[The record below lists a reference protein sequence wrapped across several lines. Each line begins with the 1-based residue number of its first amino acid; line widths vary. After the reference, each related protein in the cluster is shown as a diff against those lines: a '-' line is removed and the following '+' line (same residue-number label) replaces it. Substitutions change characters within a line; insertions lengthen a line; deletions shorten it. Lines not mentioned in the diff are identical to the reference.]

1 MPILSTLFSFRGR
14 INRKTFWLG
23 GILPVYVIGIA
34 LGSLLPY
41 VPSKANDVASG
52 MMLRVLILTVL
63 ALLVYMWFLYVVCG
77 NRQTVPRSRKV
88 GLAIPACTD
97 TDSRFR
103 VPALGGVVQSRA
115 GRQSARH
122 LTELTRLPES
132 ADVTE

>member
-63 ALLVYMWFLYVVCG
+63 ALLVYMWFAVIVKRCHDHRTL
-77 NRQTVPRSRKV
+77 P
-88 GLAIPACTD
+88 
-97 TDSRFR
+97 
-103 VPALGGVVQSRA
+103 VPAA
-115 GRQSARH
+115 H
-122 LTELTRLPES
+122 RLPERIPS
-132 ADVTE
+132 STADPHGHPGPRRARPVSWGT

>member
-63 ALLVYMWFLYVVCG
+63 ALLVYMWFAVIVKRCHAVGKSGWLSLLALIPIAG
-77 NRQTVPRSRKV
+77 FMFLLWV
-88 GLAIPACTD
+88 GL
-97 TDSRFR
+97 
-103 VPALGGVVQSRA
+103 SRA
-115 GRQSARH
+115 EPDANRH
-122 LTELTRLPES
+122 G
-132 ADVTE
+132 A